1 MRQSAVNEGNSF
13 GMNTEIAYSVSGEK
27 ADAAIAAMT
36 TELLRLEN
44 KLSRFIPDS
53 EVSRINRLAGL
64 NSIKISREL
73 YEILSFAHLVSE
85 LSQGMFDITV
95 APLVD
100 LWDYKKAKDVPAK
113 SKIRNILSKVDYREL
128 ILNPKDYIAGL
139 SKLGQA
145 IDLGG
150 IGKGYASDR
159 CMQLFQQYG
168 VNSAYINI
176 GGNVAT
182 LGNKPDGSL
191 WRVGIRHPRHDERLI
206 GMVRVAGKAVVT
218 SGDYERCFFDRQNKR
233 WHHILD
239 PTTGYPADSG
249 LISVSVIADN
259 AMNADALSTAIFV
272 AGLDKGLEYLVQF
285 PGTEIVI
292 IDKNL
297 QVFITPGLNEWFHVA
312 DGIMVT
318 II

>member
-13 GMNTEIAYSVSGEK
+13 GMNTEIAYSVFGEK
-27 ADAAIAAMT
+27 AESAIAAMT
-36 TELLRLEN
+36 AELLRLEN
-44 KLSRFIPDS
+44 KLSRFMPDS
-53 EVSRINRLAGL
+53 EVSKINQLAGL
-64 NSIKISREL
+64 DCIKISCEL
-73 YEILSFAHLVSE
+73 VEILSFAHLVSKI
-85 LSQGMFDITV
+85 SQGMFDITV

-100 LWDYKKAKDVPAK
+100 LWDYRKAKDIPAK
-113 SKIRNILSKVDYREL
+113 SKMRKILSKVGYREL
-128 ILNPKDYIAGL
+128 ILNPKDRIASL

-182 LGNKPDGSL
+182 LGNKPDGSM
-191 WRVGIRHPRHDERLI
+191 WRVGIRHPRYDERLI
-206 GMVRVAGKAVVT
+206 GAVRVAGKAVVT
-218 SGDYERCFFDRQNKR
+218 SGDYERCFFDRQGKR

-239 PTTGYPADSG
+239 PTTGYPAESG
-249 LISVSVIADN
+249 LISVSVIADS

-272 AGLDKGLEYLVQF
+272 AGIDKGLGYLAQF
-285 PGTEIVI
+285 PGTEVVIV
-292 IDKNL
+292 DKNL
-297 QVFITPGLNEWFHVA
+297 EVSITQGLKAYFQVA
-312 DGIMVT
+312 DGIT
-318 II
+318 ANII

>member
-1 MRQSAVNEGNSF
+1 MRQSTVNEGNSF
-13 GMNTEIAYSVSGEK
+13 GMNTEIAYSVFGEK
-27 ADAAIAAMT
+27 AESAIAAMT

-44 KLSRFIPDS
+44 KLSRFMPSS

-64 NSIKISREL
+64 DSIKISREL

-85 LSQGMFDITV
+85 ISQGMFDITV

-100 LWDYKKAKDVPAK
+100 LWGYKKAKDVPAK
-113 SKIRNILSKVDYREL
+113 SKIRNILLKVDYREL
-128 ILNPKDYIAGL
+128 ILNPKDHIAGL
-139 SKLGQA
+139 SKLGHA

-182 LGNKPDGSL
+182 LGNKPDSSL
-191 WRVGIRHPRHDERLI
+191 WRVGIRHPRHDQQLI
-206 GMVRVAGKAVVT
+206 GVVRVAGKAVVT
-218 SGDYERCFFDRQNKR
+218 SGDYERCFFDRQDKR

-239 PTTGYPADSG
+239 PTTGYPAESG
-249 LISVSVIADN
+249 LISVSVIADS
-259 AMNADALSTAIFV
+259 AMIADALSTAIFV
-272 AGLDKGLEYLVQF
+272 AGLNKGIGYLAQF
-285 PGTEIVI
+285 PRTEIVI
-292 IDKNL
+292 VDKNL
-297 QVFITPGLNEWFHVA
+297 QVFITPGLNEWFHAA
-312 DGIMVT
+312 DGIKVN